1 VNRFLQI
8 SAALLC
14 LLMPPLTIQAET
26 VNSAVQQGQDVM
38 RGFTEAE
45 RQAEPPDG
53 KQLDARTRQRQQILF
68 LMGVG
73 LLISIFTTVGL
84 GIAMALYNKPVFVAH
99 MVFAG
104 ISATL
109 ALIHAIVAVVWFYPF

>member
-1 VNRFLQI
+1 MSRLLQI

-38 RGFTEAE
+38 RGFTE
-45 RQAEPPDG
+45 PPPLD
-53 KQLDARTRQRQQILF
+53 KQDLDAETKQKRQILF
-68 LMGVG
+68 LMGSV
-73 LLISIFTTVGL
+73 LLISVFTTVGL
-84 GIAMALYNKPVFVAH
+84 GIAMALYNRPVFVAH

-109 ALIHAIVAVVWFYPF
+109 ALIHAIVAMVWFYPF